1 MTTSKEIDAENIK
14 YKVNMDF
21 TLGVPALAIYVI
33 CKSQNIKCSIKFA
46 SRGMPRLK
54 LDLNWTQ

>member
-33 CKSQNIKCSIKFA
+33 CKSQNIHK
-46 SRGMPRLK
+46 M
-54 LDLNWTQ
+54 LNQICLMRNA